1 MFFYYT
7 QYIKH
12 SQQIERVNMFLV
24 NKIKRRG
31 VL

>member
-7 QYIKH
+7 QYIKY